1 MSAESSPA
9 CPPRHKT
16 HSTLAWM
23 LVHVIFPLIPF
34 VIEGLLRC
42 LILGF
47 RFDSFSSATLSASMA
62 LICFFIHQSL
72 IAHCFPMPN
81 DKEGE
86 QNVSWVANLFSIFAI
101 LSIVLFGAVVLL
113 AAIVEQYKVAQDA
126 LPTLWIGTLIFC
138 FIPIPFAYQAQK
150 SFKLHATL

>member
-86 QNVSWVANLFSIFAI
+86 QSVGWTATLFLIFAVF
-101 LSIVLFGAVVLL
+101 SIVLFGAVVLL
-113 AAIVEQYKVAQDA
+113 AAIVEQCKTIQDA
-126 LPTLWIGTLIFC
+126 LRILWITTLIFC
-138 FIPIPFAYQAQK
+138 CIPIPFAYFAQR
-150 SFKLHATL
+150 SFKLRATL